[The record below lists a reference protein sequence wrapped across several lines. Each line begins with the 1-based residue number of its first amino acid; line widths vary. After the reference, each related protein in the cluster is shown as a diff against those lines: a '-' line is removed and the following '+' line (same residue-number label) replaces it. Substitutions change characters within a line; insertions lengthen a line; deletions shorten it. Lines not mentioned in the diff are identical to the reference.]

1 MGLNLGCSW
10 ANLIGFSLT
19 RLYSILAEKIIYLN
33 TICMIMGQAMA
44 PNAIFPINMTSHKQ
58 MRKTKVSGTTR
69 SRLK

>member
-44 PNAIFPINMTSHKQ
+44 PNAIFPNQYDFTQTDAQKQ
-58 MRKTKVSGTTR
+58 RCQGQQEVG
-69 SRLK
+69 